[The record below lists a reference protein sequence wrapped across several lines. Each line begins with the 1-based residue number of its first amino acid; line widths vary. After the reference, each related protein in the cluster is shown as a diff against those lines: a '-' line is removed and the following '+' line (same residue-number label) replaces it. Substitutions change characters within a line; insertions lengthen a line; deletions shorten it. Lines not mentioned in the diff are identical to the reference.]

1 MIRNDLMV
9 NKRLNDNW
17 IFFFLGWTIPL
28 KWHGLMEDS
37 SHALLCEFKKAC
49 YWNGRSISALRRH
62 VLGHTL
68 SGAGLW
74 EVSLIKGQLLPASC
88 PSRLRVNRPAWCNNL
103 GKWPCCSLHPSLVV
117 FSSLAHRGCLD
128 QAAWPS
134 SLGRALGGVP
144 VPQVRPRCN
153 LPLCPAGQSSP

>member
-1 MIRNDLMV
+1 
-9 NKRLNDNW
+9 
-17 IFFFLGWTIPL
+17 
-28 KWHGLMEDS
+28 MEDS

-49 YWNGRSISALRRH
+49 YWNGRSISALRRR

-103 GKWPCCSLHPSLVV
+103 GSGPVALCIPLLLF

-134 SLGRALGGVP
+134 SLGRALGGVSCATGEASLQSAPLPSRPIKP
-144 VPQVRPRCN
+144 VVHVATCRQGGAREDLLSLWKLRGACHHLV
-153 LPLCPAGQSSP
+153 